1 MLASAVA
8 GLLTGF
14 SLIVAIGAQNT
25 FVLRQGLARQ
35 WVGTVVAICAG
46 SDLALIVAG
55 VGGVGGLLTRTAP
68 ALAAVRWLG
77 VAFLLWFAAGSLR
90 RAWRAPSSLRVD
102 GGFPADRDAHANVAA
117 SAAACAGSAGATAAG
132 GTQAKVTGPAGP
144 PGPARAAVAAR
155 TAAFTW
161 LNPHVYLDTVLVL
174 GTVGG
179 NEGASGRWCFA
190 AGAGLASC
198 LWFTGLGYGARLASG
213 ALASPRTWRALDLV
227 IGLTMLYVA
236 SRLALR

>member
-14 SLIVAIGAQNT
+14 SLIVAIGAQNAL
-25 FVLRQGLARQ
+25 VLRQGLARQ
-35 WVGTVVAICAG
+35 WVGTVVVICAG

-55 VGGVGGLLTRTAP
+55 VGGVGGLLTRAGP
-68 ALAAVRWLG
+68 VLAAVRWLG

-90 RAWRAPSSLRVD
+90 RVWRAPSSLRVD
-102 GGFPADRDAHANVAA
+102 GGSPADRGTDAGADPGDAQAQANG
-117 SAAACAGSAGATAAG
+117 SAGSA
-132 GTQAKVTGPAGP
+132 
-144 PGPARAAVAAR
+144 RAVVAAR

-179 NEGASGRWCFA
+179 NEGTTGRWCFA

-198 LWFTGLGYGARLASG
+198 LWFTGLGYGARLASS
-213 ALASPRTWRALDLV
+213 ALASPRTWRVLDLV
-227 IGLTMLYVA
+227 IGLTMLYVTYRVA
-236 SRLALR
+236 FP

>member
-14 SLIVAIGAQNT
+14 SLIVAIGAQNA

-77 VAFLLWFAAGSLR
+77 VVFLLWFAAGSLR
-90 RAWRAPSSLRVD
+90 RAWHAPSSLRVD
-102 GGFPADRDAHANVAA
+102 GGSATDR
-117 SAAACAGSAGATAAG
+117 
-132 GTQAKVTGPAGP
+132 GTDS
-144 PGPARAAVAAR
+144 ARAAVAAR

-179 NEGASGRWCFA
+179 NEGTTGRWCFA

-213 ALASPRTWRALDLV
+213 ALASPTTWRALDLV

-236 SRLALR
+236 YRLAFL

>member
-1 MLASAVA
+1 MTAVLASAVA

-14 SLIVAIGAQNT
+14 SLIVAIGAQNA

-55 VGGVGGLLTRTAP
+55 VGGFGGLLTRTAP

-77 VAFLLWFAAGSLR
+77 IAFLLWFAAGSLR

-102 GGFPADRDAHANVAA
+102 GGSPAQVTG
-117 SAAACAGSAGATAAG
+117 SAGSAGS
-132 GTQAKVTGPAGP
+132 
-144 PGPARAAVAAR
+144 ARAAVAAR

-161 LNPHVYLDTVLVL
+161 LNPHVYLDTVLIL

-179 NEGASGRWCFA
+179 NEGTTGRWCFA

-213 ALASPRTWRALDLV
+213 ALASPMTWRALDLA

-236 SRLALR
+236 YRLASL

>member
-1 MLASAVA
+1 M
-8 GLLTGF
+8 LTGF
-14 SLIVAIGAQNT
+14 SLIVAIGAQNA

-55 VGGVGGLLTRTAP
+55 VGGFGGLLTRTAP

-77 VAFLLWFAAGSLR
+77 IAFLLWFAAGSLR

-102 GGFPADRDAHANVAA
+102 GGSPAQVTG
-117 SAAACAGSAGATAAG
+117 SAGSAGS
-132 GTQAKVTGPAGP
+132 
-144 PGPARAAVAAR
+144 ARAAVAAR

-161 LNPHVYLDTVLVL
+161 LNPHVYLDTVLIL

-179 NEGASGRWCFA
+179 NEGTTGRWCFA

-213 ALASPRTWRALDLV
+213 ALASPMTWRALDLA

-236 SRLALR
+236 YRLASL